1 MNTTLAQALAWAR
14 ARLHAAGIVSAD
26 ADAALL
32 AGHAL
37 GLSRGEV
44 EARAI
49 LGAPEPAGYRELVER
64 RVAREPLQHITGR
77 APFRQ
82 LELAVGP
89 GVFVP
94 RPETEL
100 LVQLTLDEVRS
111 WRENGVSHP
120 RVVDLGTGSGA
131 IALAVATEDRATR
144 VDAVELEEN
153 AWAWARRNL
162 KGSRVTLLREDFA
175 RFVPPH
181 AGQYCVVV
189 SNPPYVPPQEVP
201 RDPEVRDYDPPAAL
215 YGGADHGMAVP
226 RIVMA
231 TAVRLLRPGGMLVLE
246 HAESQVEAVADALAR
261 RGFERIAL
269 HHDLTGRPRASS
281 ARLPGDGARDGLQQQ
296 SLDVWAPRP
305 TVVGDRPGPS
315 PGTGSEGRGQ

>member
-1 MNTTLAQALAWAR
+1 MNITLAQALSWAR
-14 ARLHAAGIVSAD
+14 AELRAAGIASAD

-37 GLSRGEV
+37 GLPRGEV
-44 EARAI
+44 EAKAI
-49 LGAPEPAGYRELVER
+49 LGAPEPAGYRELVAR
-64 RVAREPLQHITGR
+64 RAAREPLQYITGR

-100 LVQLTLDEVRS
+100 LVQLALDEVRA

-144 VDAVELEEN
+144 VDAVELEES
-153 AWAWARRNL
+153 AWQWARRNL
-162 KGSRVTLLREDFA
+162 KGTRVNLLREDFA
-175 RFVPPH
+175 RFAPPH

-189 SNPPYVPPQEVP
+189 SNPPYVPPEEVP

-215 YGGADHGMAVP
+215 YGGADHSMAVP
-226 RIVMA
+226 RTVMD
-231 TAVRLLRPGGMLVLE
+231 TAVRLLRPGGMLALE
-246 HAESQVEAVADALAR
+246 HAESQVQAVADALAR

-269 HHDLTGRPRASS
+269 HHDLAGRPRATC
-281 ARLPGDGARDGLQQQ
+281 ARLPADEPRHGAHQL
-296 SLDVWAPRP
+296 SLDVRGTRTTAVRVPGAPP
-305 TVVGDRPGPS
+305 PEA
-315 PGTGSEGRGQ
+315 GTEGRDQ